1 MTGGYDS
8 IHTRGMKIA
17 ISIPDAVFKSAES
30 LARRMG
36 VPRSQLYATAVAEY
50 VARHRRSEITQRL
63 DEVYAK
69 ETAKVDPELQKAQT
83 RSLRKDPW

>member
-1 MTGGYDS
+1 
-8 IHTRGMKIA
+8 MKIA

-36 VPRSQLYATAVAEY
+36 VSRSQLYATAVAEY
-50 VARHRRSEITQRL
+50 VARHRRSEITRRL

-69 ETAKVDPELQKAQT
+69 ETAQVDPGLRQVQA
-83 RSLRKDPW
+83 RSLPKDKW